1 MISGSEALGSID
13 EALQQVRRH
22 MNELDEQI
30 KSSGAELA
38 HIGEE
43 EVRAYQRLAAIR
55 LDELTKGDVIS
66 RLDET
71 DRRVGELLAMR
82 AERLEQLRKQLV
94 ASHDKQS
101 ALESKRQAEREKCAK
116 VTEELDRAEAHT
128 QERLRHHAAHQSQLE
143 KARQADAIAKQAEG
157 KMQQAEQ
164 DLVEKGQPYQSD
176 RLFMYLWQRGYGTS
190 NYSANPLTRFL
201 DGWVARL
208 IRYHD
213 ARPNY
218 SMLLEIPARLREHA
232 QGVRSIAE
240 KEFAALKSIEEAAAK
255 EDGIP
260 AIHEVLTRVE
270 KQIEEID
277 AAIKAEEVHF
287 SDLSKQQAAFGAGE
301 DELYRQCLTLLVDD
315 VRRDGIVELQQRA
328 MESPAAE
335 DNVTAK
341 RLAEFARHRHELEE
355 ALRGF
360 HDRHQRQLSRLQEL
374 EEVRHKFKDRR
385 FDGANSTFSNGAMIG
400 AVLGEFLRGM
410 ATSPELWGT
419 ILRQQRPRWTQSDPD
434 FGSGG
439 FPGGVWR
446 TPIPGPVS
454 FPSGG
459 GGGGWGG
466 GGGGI
471 GEGGFRT
478 GGGF

>member
-1 MISGSEALGSID
+1 MISGSEALGNID

-22 MNELDEQI
+22 MNELDQQI
-30 KSSGAELA
+30 QSSGEELA
-38 HIGEE
+38 RIGEE
-43 EVRAYQRLAAIR
+43 EVKAYQRLAAIR
-55 LDELTKGDVIS
+55 LDGLTKGDVIS

-71 DRRVGELLAMR
+71 DRRVGELLSMR
-82 AERLEQLRKQLV
+82 AGRLEQLRTQLV

-101 ALESKRQAEREKCAK
+101 ELESRRQAEREKAAK
-116 VTEELDRAEAHT
+116 VTEELDRAEAAT
-128 QERLRHHAAHQSQLE
+128 QERLRSDAAHQSQLE
-143 KARQADAIAKQAEG
+143 KARQADDVAKQAEG
-157 KMQQAEQ
+157 KTQRAET
-164 DLVEKGQPYQSD
+164 DLVEKGKPYQAD

-190 NYSANPLTRFL
+190 EYSANPLIRFL

-232 QGVRSIAE
+232 KGVRSIAD

-270 KQIEEID
+270 AQIAEID
-277 AAIKAEEVHF
+277 TAIKAEELHF

-301 DELYRQCLTLLVDD
+301 DELYRQCLSLLVDD
-315 VRRDGIVELQQRA
+315 VQSDGIAELQERA
-328 MESPAAE
+328 MASPTAE
-335 DNVTAK
+335 DNVIAK
-341 RLAEFARHRHELEE
+341 RLADFVHHRQDLEE

-360 HDRHQRQLSRLQEL
+360 HDRHQRQLNRLQEL
-374 EEVRHKFKDRR
+374 EQVRHKFKDRQ

-400 AVLGEFLRGM
+400 AVLSEFLRGM

-446 TPIPGPVS
+446 TPMPGPIS
-454 FPSGG
+454 FPNGG
-459 GGGGWGG
+459 GGGGG

-471 GEGGFRT
+471 AQGGFRT